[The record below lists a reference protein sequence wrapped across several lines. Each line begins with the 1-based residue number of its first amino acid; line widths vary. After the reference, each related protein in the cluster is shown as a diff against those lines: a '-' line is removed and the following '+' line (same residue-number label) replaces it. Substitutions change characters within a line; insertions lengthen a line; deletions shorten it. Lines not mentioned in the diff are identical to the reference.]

1 MATTNAI
8 PATTTTTT
16 TPKSVSDK
24 ATFGKNF
31 DQFLK
36 LLVAQMQNQDPL
48 NPTDSS
54 QFTNQ
59 LVQFANVEQNIRSN
73 SLLET
78 ISGGQTAG
86 LMRDAG
92 NYVGKL
98 VSVKSNS
105 FTRGDTTSAS
115 TFTYTNDKP
124 YTNSKVNIYDSAGKL
139 VKSFGNLSGEAGLK
153 SLTWD
158 GKDSNGKAVP
168 AGKFTI
174 KASGVMRTGLG
185 PNDETATNLITTT
198 TGIVNSAGVEN
209 GKIML
214 DVGGV
219 AVSEDGIISVLKS

>member
-1 MATTNAI
+1 MATTTAVS
-8 PATTTTTT
+8 TTTT

-86 LMRDAG
+86 LMRDAA

-98 VSVKSNS
+98 VSVKSDTFSRN
-105 FTRGDTTSAS
+105 DTTSTS
-115 TFTYTNDKP
+115 TFTYTNDKI
-124 YTNSKVNIYDSAGKL
+124 YTSSKVNIYDATGKL
-139 VKSFGNLSGEAGLK
+139 VKSFDNLSGESGLK
-153 SLTWD
+153 SITWD
-158 GKDSNGKAVP
+158 GKDNNGQAVP
-168 AGKFTI
+168 AGKFTL
-174 KASGVMRTGLG
+174 KASGTVRTGLG
-185 PNDETATNLITTT
+185 QGDESATNLTTTT
-198 TGIVNSAGVEN
+198 TGLVNSAGVEN

-214 DVGGV
+214 DVGGATV
-219 AVSEDGIISVLKS
+219 AEDNIISVLKS